1 VINSE
6 EKMSSELIETTKPI
20 FKAADGLRNVGNI
33 LRACEKLRGDL
44 NRNAF
49 VLETHVNKLDRTL
62 SKLNDLQGLISKAR
76 DLQQELLKEASLA
89 QERFKNSI
97 AAELA
102 DFLRPHGLD
111 ISGNFPEL
119 KCGILTLIFSFG
131 KGGIVKVYYG
141 PRISLLKKVPVESK
155 KIGEAVLSILK
166 ELNDPPL
173 DDEQFIK
180 QIYMS
185 YLSALMRE
193 GRRDEDEQPCAV
205 PIVGVMQEMAFLRQ
219 KRSFRTDP
227 TREHFTSYGRVKF
240 SYDLARL
247 KTRRLGGKE
256 LRLGV
261 ASMQQTKSEKTS
273 LWVPK
278 LVQGNGT
285 HYASVLFVKDVS

>member
-1 VINSE
+1 
-6 EKMSSELIETTKPI
+6 MSSELMETTKPI

-119 KCGILTLIFSFG
+119 RCGILTLIFSFG

-141 PRISLLKKVPVESK
+141 PRISLLKKVPVEAE

-185 YLSALMRE
+185 YLSALTRE
-193 GRRDEDEQPCAV
+193 GRRDEDEQPSAV

>member
-1 VINSE
+1 
-6 EKMSSELIETTKPI
+6 MSSELMETTKPI

-141 PRISLLKKVPVESK
+141 PRISLLKKVSVEAK
-155 KIGEAVLSILK
+155 KIGEAVISILK

-193 GRRDEDEQPCAV
+193 GRRDEDEQPSAV

>member
-1 VINSE
+1 
-6 EKMSSELIETTKPI
+6 MSSELMETTKPI

-119 KCGILTLIFSFG
+119 RCGILTLIFSFG

-141 PRISLLKKVPVESK
+141 PRISLLKKVPVEAE
-155 KIGEAVLSILK
+155 KIGEAVISILK

-193 GRRDEDEQPCAV
+193 GRRDEDEQPSAV
-205 PIVGVMQEMAFLRQ
+205 PIVGVMQEMAFLKQ

-261 ASMQQTKSEKTS
+261 ASMQQTKSEKIS

-278 LVQGNGT
+278 LVHGNGT

>member
-1 VINSE
+1 
-6 EKMSSELIETTKPI
+6 MSSELMETTKPI

-102 DFLRPHGLD
+102 DFLRPHGLE
-111 ISGNFPEL
+111 ITGNFPEL
-119 KCGILTLIFSFG
+119 KCSILTLIFSFG

-141 PRISLLKKVPVESK
+141 PRISLLKKVPVEPE
-155 KIGEAVLSILK
+155 KIGEAVISILK

-193 GRRDEDEQPCAV
+193 GRRDEDEQPSAV

-247 KTRRLGGKE
+247 RTRRLGGKE

-261 ASMQQTKSEKTS
+261 ASMQETKSEKTS

-285 HYASVLFVKDVS
+285 HYTSVLFVKDVS

>member
-1 VINSE
+1 
-6 EKMSSELIETTKPI
+6 MSSELIETIKPVL
-20 FKAADGLRNVGNI
+20 KAADGLRNVGNI
-33 LRACEKLRGDL
+33 LRACDKLRGDL

-62 SKLNDLQGLISKAR
+62 SKLEDLQGLILKAR
-76 DLQQELLKEASLA
+76 GLQQELLKEASLA

-102 DFLRPHGLD
+102 DFLRPHGLE
-111 ISGNFPEL
+111 ITGNFPEL
-119 KCGILTLIFSFG
+119 KCSILTLIFSFG

-141 PRISLLKKVPVESK
+141 PRISLLKKVPVEPE
-155 KIGEAVLSILK
+155 KIGEAVISILK

-173 DDEQFIK
+173 DDEEFIK

-185 YLSALMRE
+185 YLSALTRE
-193 GRRDEDEQPCAV
+193 GRRDKDEQPSAV
-205 PIVGVMQEMAFLRQ
+205 PIVGVMQEMAFLKQ

-247 KTRRLGGKE
+247 KTRRLGDRE

-278 LVQGNGT
+278 LLQGNGT

>member
-1 VINSE
+1 
-6 EKMSSELIETTKPI
+6 MSSELIETTKPI

-119 KCGILTLIFSFG
+119 RCGILTLIFSFG

-141 PRISLLKKVPVESK
+141 PRISLLKKVPVEAE
-155 KIGEAVLSILK
+155 KIGEAVISILK

-193 GRRDEDEQPCAV
+193 GRRDEDEQPSAV

-261 ASMQQTKSEKTS
+261 ASMQETKSEKTS

-285 HYASVLFVKDVS
+285 HYASVLFV

>member
-1 VINSE
+1 MTNSE
-6 EKMSSELIETTKPI
+6 EKMSSELIETIKPVL
-20 FKAADGLRNVGNI
+20 KAADSLRNVGNI
-33 LRACEKLRGDL
+33 LRACDKLRGDL

-49 VLETHVNKLDRTL
+49 VLETHVSKLDRTL

-76 DLQQELLKEASLA
+76 GLQQELLKEASLA

-102 DFLRPHGLD
+102 DFLRPHGLE
-111 ISGNFPEL
+111 ITGNFPEL

-141 PRISLLKKVPVESK
+141 PRISLLKKVPVEPE
-155 KIGEAVLSILK
+155 KIGEAVISILK
-166 ELNDPPL
+166 GLNDPPL
-173 DDEQFIK
+173 DDEQFVK
-180 QIYMS
+180 EIYVS
-185 YLSALMRE
+185 YSSALMKE
-193 GRRDEDEQPCAV
+193 GRRDEDEQPSAV
-205 PIVGVMQEMAFLRQ
+205 PIVGVMQEMAFLKQ

-247 KTRRLGGKE
+247 KTRRLGDRE

-278 LVQGNGT
+278 LLQGNGT
-285 HYASVLFVKDVS
+285 HYAFVLFV

>member
-1 VINSE
+1 
-6 EKMSSELIETTKPI
+6 MSSELIETIKPVL
-20 FKAADGLRNVGNI
+20 KAADSLRNVGNI

-49 VLETHVNKLDRTL
+49 VLETHVSKLDRTL
-62 SKLNDLQGLISKAR
+62 SKLNDLHGLILKAR
-76 DLQQELLKEASLA
+76 GLQQELLKEASLA

-102 DFLRPHGLD
+102 DFLRPHDLE
-111 ISGNFPEL
+111 ITGNFPEL

-141 PRISLLKKVPVESK
+141 PRISLLKKVPVEAK

-173 DDEQFIK
+173 DDEEFIK

-185 YLSALMRE
+185 YLSALTRE
-193 GRRDEDEQPCAV
+193 GKRDEDEQPSAV
-205 PIVGVMQEMAFLRQ
+205 PIVGVMQEMAFLKQ

-247 KTRRLGGKE
+247 KTRRLGDRE

-278 LVQGNGT
+278 LLQGNGT
-285 HYASVLFVKDVS
+285 HYASVVFV

>member
-1 VINSE
+1 
-6 EKMSSELIETTKPI
+6 MSSELIETIKPVL
-20 FKAADGLRNVGNI
+20 KAADSLRNVGNI
-33 LRACEKLRGDL
+33 LRGCEKLRGDL

-62 SKLNDLQGLISKAR
+62 SKLEDLQGLISKAR
-76 DLQQELLKEASLA
+76 GLQQELLKEASLA

-102 DFLRPHGLD
+102 DFLRPHGLE
-111 ISGNFPEL
+111 ITGNFPEL

-141 PRISLLKKVPVESK
+141 PRISLLKKVPVEAK
-155 KIGEAVLSILK
+155 KIGEAVISILK
-166 ELNDPPL
+166 ELDDPPL
-173 DDEQFIK
+173 DDEEFIK
-180 QIYMS
+180 QIYVS
-185 YLSALMRE
+185 YSSALMKE
-193 GRRDEDEQPCAV
+193 GRRDEDEQPSAV
-205 PIVGVMQEMAFLRQ
+205 PIIGVMQEMAFLKQ

-247 KTRRLGGKE
+247 KTRRHGDKE

-278 LVQGNGT
+278 LMQGNGT
-285 HYASVLFVKDVS
+285 HYASVLFV

>member
-1 VINSE
+1 
-6 EKMSSELIETTKPI
+6 MSSELIETIKPI
-20 FKAADGLRNVGNI
+20 LKAADGLRNVGNI
-33 LRACEKLRGDL
+33 LRACDKLRGDL

-62 SKLNDLQGLISKAR
+62 SKLEDLQGLISKTSG
-76 DLQQELLKEASLA
+76 LQQELLKEASLA

-102 DFLRPHGLD
+102 DFLRPHGLE

-119 KCGILTLIFSFG
+119 RCGILTLIFSFG

-141 PRISLLKKVPVESK
+141 PRISLLKKVSVEAK
-155 KIGEAVLSILK
+155 KIGEAVISILK
-166 ELNDPPL
+166 GLNDPPL
-173 DDEQFIK
+173 DDEEFIK

-193 GRRDEDEQPCAV
+193 GGRDEDEQPSAV
-205 PIVGVMQEMAFLRQ
+205 PIVGVMQEMAFLKQ

-247 KTRRLGGKE
+247 RTRRLGGKE

-278 LVQGNGT
+278 LLQGNGT
-285 HYASVLFVKDVS
+285 HYASVVFV

>member
-1 VINSE
+1 VALDSE
-6 EKMSSELIETTKPI
+6 EKMSSELIETIKPI
-20 FKAADGLRNVGNI
+20 FKAADRLRNVGNI

-49 VLETHVNKLDRTL
+49 VLETHVDKLDRTL
-62 SKLNDLQGLISKAR
+62 SKLNALQGLISKAKG
-76 DLQQELLKEASLA
+76 LQQELLKEASLG
-89 QERFKNSI
+89 QERFKNSM

-102 DFLRPHGLD
+102 DFLRPHGLE
-111 ISGNFPEL
+111 ISGNLPEL

-131 KGGIVKVYYG
+131 KGGIVKLYYG
-141 PRISLLKKVPVESK
+141 PRISLLKKVPIEPK
-155 KIGEAVLSILK
+155 KIGEALISILK

-173 DDEQFIK
+173 DDEQLIK
-180 QIYMS
+180 EIYMS
-185 YLSALMRE
+185 YSSALTRE
-193 GRRDEDEQPCAV
+193 GRRDEDEQPSAV
-205 PIVGVMQEMAFLRQ
+205 PIVGVMQEMAFWKQ
-219 KRSFRTDP
+219 KSSFRTDP

-247 KTRRLGGKE
+247 KTRRLGSKE

-278 LVQGNGT
+278 LPQGNGT
-285 HYASVLFVKDVS
+285 HYASVVFV